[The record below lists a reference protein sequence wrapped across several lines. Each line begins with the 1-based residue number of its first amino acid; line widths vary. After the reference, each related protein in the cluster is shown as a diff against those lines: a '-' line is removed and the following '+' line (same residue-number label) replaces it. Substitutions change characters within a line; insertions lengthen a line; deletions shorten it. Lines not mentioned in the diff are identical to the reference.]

1 MAEERPP
8 TPEEIQTL
16 RSRISDVSENEDAC
30 IESLDISRLMNDDSY
45 ISRFFLHCSDIPGDQ
60 MKNTEEMIIRSFK
73 FRQEKA
79 VRSVTSADLDEALKA
94 KGSLYLRN
102 RDADGKQLLVFDVK
116 RHIKGTAH
124 MDEMQRIFL
133 YFLERVDREDE
144 DGMVT
149 IVFDCAGCGLKNMD
163 MEFIRYMIDV
173 LKDYYPWCLNY
184 ILVLDMPWVLNGTSD
199 ST

>member
-1 MAEERPP
+1 
-8 TPEEIQTL
+8 
-16 RSRISDVSENEDAC
+16 
-30 IESLDISRLMNDDSY
+30 
-45 ISRFFLHCSDIPGDQ
+45 
-60 MKNTEEMIIRSFK
+60 MKNTEDMIIRSFK

-79 VRSVTSADLDEALKA
+79 VRSITSADLDEALKA

-102 RDADGKQLLVFDVK
+102 RDADGKQLLIFDVK

-124 MDEMQRIFL
+124 MDDMQKIFL

-184 ILVLDMPWVLNGTSD
+184 ILVLDMPWVLNGTSN
-199 ST
+199 SAYRFKY